1 MKSKLTIDQ
10 NGTKEWKLPSG
21 DFHKEDGPT
30 LEYISGT
37 KLWWINGKRHREDG
51 PAIEYISGNKRWYIN
66 GVLHREDG
74 PAIEYNDG
82 SKYWYL
88 KGILYSEELF
98 ISEIRSIKL
107 KQLLRSLN

>member
-1 MKSKLTIDQ
+1 MKSKIIISRR
-10 NGTKEWKLPSG
+10 GTKYYKLPNG
-21 DFHKEDGPT
+21 DFHREDGSVV
-30 LEYISGT
+30 EFIDGSKHWY
-37 KLWWINGKRHREDG
+37 INGKGHREDG
-51 PAIEYISGNKRWYIN
+51 PAIVTNYGYNAWMIN
-66 GVLHREDG
+66 DKLHREDG

>member
-1 MKSKLTIDQ
+1 MKSELTIDED
-10 NGTKEWKLPSG
+10 GTKEWKLPNS
-21 DFHKEDGPT
+21 DYHREDGPAI
-30 LEYISGT
+30 EYFDGD
-37 KLWWINGKRHREDG
+37 KFWYINGLRHREDG

>member
-1 MKSKLTIDQ
+1 MKSIDKKG
-10 NGTKEWKLPSG
+10 NIVYRNSDGLLHREDRPAFEHVHGTKVW
-21 DFHKEDGPT
+21 
-30 LEYISGT
+30 Y
-37 KLWWINGKRHREDG
+37 INGLRHREDG

-98 ISEIRSIKL
+98 ISEIRSIRL